1 MENMKVS
8 QFFQYF
14 KQTLELQNTFN
25 SEINK
30 DWKSQSTYKWD
41 VAMFVEL
48 GELLAS
54 TGYKHWK
61 NEEFDL
67 KNVKMEIVDVYHFW
81 LSWFLSK
88 ENLFIYTTNVKE
100 QDKLK
105 EKFHV
110 TDIEFEKLLQIYYSE
125 NLLDFNPLINTV
137 NENKEI
143 KEIFIQKIKKEI
155 FKFNQ
160 LIVEEKVKESF
171 YSLLKLIH
179 ICFYDFEEFFS
190 LYLAKNALN
199 KFRQK
204 NGYKEGTYKK
214 QWFDGRED
222 NYHVIDIIE
231 KIKNNKEEST
241 CLNLDYILSKMQS
254 IYETK

>member
-30 DWKSQSTYKWD
+30 EWKAQSTFKWD

-81 LSWFLSK
+81 LSWFLSR
-88 ENLFIYTTNVKE
+88 EYLFILSVDLSEKE
-100 QDKLK
+100 ELK
-105 EKFHV
+105 EKFYLQ
-110 TDIEFEKLLQIYYSE
+110 DKDFEKLLNKYYSE
-125 NLLDFNPLINTV
+125 NLLDFNPLINNV
-137 NENKEI
+137 SENANL
-143 KEIFIQKIKKEI
+143 KEIFTQKLKKEI

-160 LIVEEKVKESF
+160 LIVEEKIKESF

-231 KIKNNKEEST
+231 EIKNKKEEST